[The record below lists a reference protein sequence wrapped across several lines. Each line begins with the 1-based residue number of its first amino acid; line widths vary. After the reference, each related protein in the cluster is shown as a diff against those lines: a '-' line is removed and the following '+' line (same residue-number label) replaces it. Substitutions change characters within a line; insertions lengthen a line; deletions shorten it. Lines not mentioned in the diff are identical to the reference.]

1 MRTGIEQGEIRSE
14 TEPRLIANVIIAT
27 LEGVLMISRL
37 EGNRNAMHDAQAVL
51 REMLERIESRSAM

>member
-1 MRTGIEQGEIRSE
+1 
-14 TEPRLIANVIIAT
+14 
-27 LEGVLMISRL
+27 MISRL